1 MKSIWS
7 ILKQT
12 FSEFSEDNVLRLSAA
27 LAYYSIF
34 SIGPLL
40 AIIVGLAGLA
50 FGSESVRHQIEQQLQ
65 GMLGERSAKTVE
77 SMMSA
82 QKQGTS
88 LITTIVGVVV
98 LLFGAAGVFGQ
109 LQDSL
114 NTIWEVKPK
123 PGAGIWNTLR
133 NRFLS
138 FSMVLGVGFLLLVSM
153 ALSTALSA
161 LTSHFGHSGASWMAH
176 GLDFVV
182 SFAVVTLLFAMIF
195 KYLPDVHVPW
205 SKVWVGAI
213 GTTVLFSIGKI
224 LLGLYLGRQS
234 TSSAYG
240 AAGSVILI
248 LLWVYYASV
257 ILFFGAEFTQVYAKR
272 SGAIIR
278 PTAYSVPVTAEE
290 RAQQGMVPEHLKTE
304 PSPAG
309 WEPGGAGAA
318 AMIKVRSPGDVA
330 RKDTLGVLSLVMTA
344 GFLAGTFLQVKSV
357 RKGVKFYGTAQK
369 TAKMIN
375 ELG

>member
-50 FGSESVRHQIEQQLQ
+50 FGSDSVRHQIEQQLK
-65 GMLGERSAKTVE
+65 GMIGENSAKTVE

-82 QKQGTS
+82 QKHGTS
-88 LITTIVGVVV
+88 LVTTIVGVVV

-161 LTSHFGHSGASWMAH
+161 LVAHFGPGAGWLAH
-176 GLDFVV
+176 GLDFIV
-182 SFAVVTLLFAMIF
+182 SFVVVTLLFAMIF

-205 SKVWVGAI
+205 RKVWVGAI
-213 GTTVLFSIGKI
+213 GTTVLFTIGKI
-224 LLGLYLGRQS
+224 LLGVYLGRQS

-257 ILFFGAEFTQVYAKR
+257 IMLFGAEFTQVYAKR
-272 SGAIIR
+272 SGAVIR
-278 PTAYSVPVTAEE
+278 PTAYAVPVTTEE

-304 PSPAG
+304 PGSAG

-318 AMIKVRSPGDVA
+318 AMVQVRSPGDVA

-357 RKGVKFYGTAQK
+357 RKGVKLYGTAQK
-369 TAKMIN
+369 TAKLIN